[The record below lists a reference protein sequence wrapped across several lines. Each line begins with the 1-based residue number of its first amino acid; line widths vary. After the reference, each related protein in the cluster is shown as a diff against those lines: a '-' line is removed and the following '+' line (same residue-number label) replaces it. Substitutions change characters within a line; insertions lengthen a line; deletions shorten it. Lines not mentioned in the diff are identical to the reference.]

1 MNMINYEIDQDS
13 QSTQHRRDEITAISV
28 PKQVMEKHRNA
39 VFKLREN
46 RCLQGI
52 SFLKE
57 DISSQSII
65 NNSQN
70 YSEQQNCINMEVKI
84 EWL

>member
-1 MNMINYEIDQDS
+1 MNYEIDQDS
-13 QSTQHRRDEITAISV
+13 QSTQDQRDEITAINA
-28 PKQVMEKHRNA
+28 PRQVMEKHTNA
-39 VFKLREN
+39 VFKLRDN
-46 RCLQGI
+46 RCLQGN

-70 YSEQQNCINMEVKI
+70 CSEQQNGINMEVKI